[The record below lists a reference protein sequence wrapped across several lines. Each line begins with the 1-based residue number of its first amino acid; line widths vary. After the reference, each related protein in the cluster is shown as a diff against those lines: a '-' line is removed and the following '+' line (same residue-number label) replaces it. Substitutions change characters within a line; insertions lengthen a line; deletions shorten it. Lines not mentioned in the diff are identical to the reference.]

1 MVEELPDRLFTVPNL
16 LSVIR
21 LAGVPLFLW
30 LLLGPEE
37 DGWALAVLV
46 LAGISDWLDGKIARW
61 LNQTSKLGAM
71 LDPAADRLYTLATV
85 IAFVLRDIVPWWI
98 AAVLVLRDVLVGVCL
113 WVLRRAG
120 FGPPEVTYIGKA
132 ATFNLMYAMPLLLL
146 AQGASDAA
154 TIVRPFA
161 YAFAIWGGVLFIWS
175 GLLYVVQ
182 TRQALRAPLHLS
194 SAP

>member
-1 MVEELPDRLFTVPNL
+1 MEEELPDRLFTVPNL
-16 LSVIR
+16 LSVLR

-30 LLLGPEE
+30 LLLGPKE
-37 DGWALAVLV
+37 DGWALTVLV
-46 LAGISDWLDGKIARW
+46 LAGLSDWADGKIARW

-85 IAFVLRDIVPWWI
+85 VAFVLRDIVPWWI
-98 AAVLVLRDVLVGVCL
+98 AAVLVLRDVMVGVCL
-113 WVLRRAG
+113 WVLRRNG
-120 FGPPEVTYIGKA
+120 YGTPEVTYIGKA

-146 AQGASDAA
+146 AQGGSDAA

-182 TRQALRAPLHLS
+182 TRQALRAPLRPAAL
-194 SAP
+194 